1 MLLLEHENR
10 YREAYVTLHA
20 LGGRCMTAKEAAALF
35 GRAAGGKDS
44 TRRRTPGAY
53 HRRPGV
59 VRFLEPG
66 EYRMMYGVARMSKNG
81 KRDFRG

>member
-20 LGGRCMTAKEAAALF
+20 LGGRCSDGKEAAALF
-35 GRAAGGKDS
+35 GQAAGGRLVRAAGHRALI
-44 TRRRTPGAY
+44 TRQ
-53 HRRPGV
+53 PGV

-66 EYRMMYGVARMSKNG
+66 EYRMMCGVARMSKNG
-81 KRDFRG
+81 SGISG